1 MATTARDL
9 IRGSL
14 RLLGVLASG
23 EQPSAAEA
31 FDGLQALNAFLDSA
45 SNEKL
50 TAYVIERLDV
60 PLVPGK
66 AVYTWGVPGGDIAH
80 PRPFHLEG
88 AVLRLVENAYE
99 YPLDLVD
106 QAMYQTV
113 ALKSQPSLYPSLVW
127 YEPTY
132 PLGTL
137 HLWTV
142 PEQANVLGLLPFVPL
157 TRFSSLDAA
166 VTFPQG
172 YERWLRYALA
182 VELAPEYG
190 REVSPVVVATLAQ
203 AISAIKR
210 VNSVV
215 PTLGMDPAYSGR
227 QAGTWDAYTGGY
239 VWRR

>member
-1 MATTARDL
+1 MPTARDL
-9 IRGSL
+9 VRGSL

-45 SNEKL
+45 SNEHL

-66 AVYTWGVPGGDIAH
+66 STYTWGVPGGDIAH
-80 PRPFHLEG
+80 PRPFQLEG

-99 YPLDLVD
+99 YPLELVD
-106 QAMYQTV
+106 QAQYQAV
-113 ALKSQPSLYPSLVW
+113 ALKTQASLYPSLVW

-142 PEQANVLGLLPFVPL
+142 PEQANVLAVFPWVPL
-157 TRFSSLDAA
+157 TRFPSLDA
-166 VTFPQG
+166 PLEMPPG

-182 VELAPEYG
+182 VELAPEFG
-190 REVSPVVVATLAQ
+190 RDVSPVVMATLAQ
-203 AISAIKR
+203 AVAALKR
-210 VNSVV
+210 TNTRV
-215 PTLGMDPAYSGR
+215 PVLGLDPASSGR
-227 QAGTWDAYTGGY
+227 QAGEWDARSGGY

>member
-1 MATTARDL
+1 MPTARDI

-23 EQPSAAEA
+23 EQLSAAEA
-31 FDGLQALNAFLDSA
+31 ADGLEALNAFLDSA
-45 SNEKL
+45 SNEHL
-50 TAYVIERLDV
+50 TAWVIERLDV

-80 PRPFHLEG
+80 PRPVHLEG
-88 AVLRLVENAYE
+88 AVLRLVENDYE

-106 QAMYQTV
+106 QAQYQAV
-113 ALKSQPSLYPSLVW
+113 ALKTQPSLYPSLVW

-142 PEQANVLGLLPFVPL
+142 PEQANTLGLLPFVPL
-157 TRFSSLDAA
+157 TRLSSLDAV

-172 YERWLRYALA
+172 YEQWLRYGLA
-182 VELAPEYG
+182 VILAPEYG
-190 REVSPVVVATLAQ
+190 KEPSATVVATLAQ
-203 AISAIKR
+203 SVSAIKR
-210 VNSVV
+210 TNTVV
-215 PTLGMDPAYSGR
+215 PTLGMDAAYSGR
-227 QAGTWDAYTGGY
+227 QAGVWDATTGSD